1 MKRFLLSVFFI
12 FFFSNNVICEEK
24 IAFIDMDRVISKSN
38 SGVSILE
45 QLNKSNKENVIFFKK
60 EEKKLQEKKTKLIS
74 QKNIISETDFENN
87 VFEIILAEQESKI
100 IGIAF
105 YYMAYSTWKGKM
117 LFLED
122 FVVKEELRGQ
132 GIGKLIFRA
141 YLEEARRQN
150 VSIAKWQVLDWNE
163 PAINFYEKYN
173 STIEKQWFNGKI
185 LKKDFD
191 EIIGLM

>member
-1 MKRFLLSVFFI
+1 MKTTLRKATKQDLQPVLDLVK
-12 FFFSNNVICEEK
+12 ELALYEK
-24 IAFIDMDRVISKSN
+24 AP
-38 SGVSILE
+38 
-45 QLNKSNKENVIFFKK
+45 
-60 EEKKLQEKKTKLIS
+60 QEVTVTLADY
-74 QKNIISETDFENN
+74 ETDFENN
-87 VFEIILAEQESKI
+87 VFEVILAEQESKI
-100 IGIAF
+100 VGIAF

>member
-1 MKRFLLSVFFI
+1 MKTTLRKATKQDLQPVLDLVK
-12 FFFSNNVICEEK
+12 ELALYEK
-24 IAFIDMDRVISKSN
+24 AP
-38 SGVSILE
+38 
-45 QLNKSNKENVIFFKK
+45 
-60 EEKKLQEKKTKLIS
+60 QEVTVTLADY
-74 QKNIISETDFENN
+74 ETDFENN

-100 IGIAF
+100 VGIAF

-122 FVVKEELRGQ
+122 FVVKEELRGL
-132 GIGKLIFRA
+132 GIGKLIFIF